1 MISETNQ
8 QNAQK
13 ETKVKVKTFRKF
25 YVDFTQ
31 VISNNL
37 VTLEAAIKYL
47 NDNIKMNNLKI
58 HKDKAAFIKIGAG
71 EKRDKKN
78 FICVEVEN
86 SVKTSKRYVKYL
98 VKRFLKKE
106 NILTFLRVISSSS
119 TTYAVKLMKKSE

>member
-1 MISETNQ
+1 MISENTQ
-8 QNAQK
+8 QTTQK
-13 ETKVKVKTFRKF
+13 ETKVKTRTYRKF

-37 VTLEAAIKYL
+37 ITLEAAIKYL
-47 NDNIKMNNLKI
+47 NDNIKLNNLKV
-58 HKDKAAFIKIGAG
+58 HKDKGTFIKIGAG

-86 SVKTSKRYVKYL
+86 SVKVSKRYVKYL
-98 VKRFLKKE
+98 IKRFLKKE